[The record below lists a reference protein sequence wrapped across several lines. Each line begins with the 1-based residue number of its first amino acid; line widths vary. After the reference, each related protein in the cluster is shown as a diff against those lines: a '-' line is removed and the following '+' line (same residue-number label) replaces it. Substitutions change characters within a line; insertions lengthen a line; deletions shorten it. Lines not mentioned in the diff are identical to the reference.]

1 MYLWE
6 EYVDEYMNKFPS
18 RMESERRRGKESY
31 KKFLFKEIIKFYD
44 KPLQITK
51 KGEVINKDE
60 DIIFKSIDEFLI
72 DNLQLLIST
81 NREEHEEIWRDE
93 EIQFIKNLTNE

>member
-1 MYLWE
+1 M
-6 EYVDEYMNKFPS
+6 
-18 RMESERRRGKESY
+18 
-31 KKFLFKEIIKFYD
+31 
-44 KPLQITK
+44 QIAK
-51 KGEVINKDE
+51 RGEVINE
-60 DIIFKSIDEFLI
+60 DKEVIFKSVDEFLI